1 MKRLVLLTLVAMLGG
16 AVLWRYAQMEPG
28 YMVIHFAGYTV
39 ETGFVLGVVLLA
51 ILIIMLYFVVYLLS
65 RLFGVKKY
73 WRNRQDRR
81 LGKKLQNGMLD
92 FIEGRYKQAQTR
104 LQKVARN
111 STSPLVSLLLAARSA
126 HRLGNDD
133 DVAKL
138 LDKADKAAPSDS
150 NAVALTQYELYRD
163 RHDWERALATLNHLG
178 ERNDALP
185 MLLVYRAEV
194 YRVLQDWAALEPLL
208 DAIKKQKL
216 MNADRFASLER
227 ETYLGLLA
235 TTFDAVARHPEN
247 QSEALDRLGKIW
259 AKVPKHLREDSAIK
273 RDYCRDL
280 IDLGEHDQAEKLIRK
295 TLDKDWAPG
304 LVELYG
310 EVHSQHIAK
319 QLTNAQKWLDKQGDS
334 ANLRLTLGRLCL
346 SNELWGQAKE
356 HFEAAVVL
364 DSESPAR
371 LELARL
377 LMNQGE
383 FKLAAQHY
391 HNAHASGEVAL
402 PVLPQP
408 SLPQPN
414 R

>member
-1 MKRLVLLTLVAMLGG
+1 MKRLVLLTFVAMLGG
-16 AVLWRYAQMEPG
+16 AALWRYAQMEPG

-51 ILIIMLYFVVYLLS
+51 LVIVALYFIVYLIS
-65 RLFGVKKY
+65 RLFGLKKY

-92 FIEGRYKQAQTR
+92 FIEGRHKQAQTR
-104 LQKVARN
+104 FQKVAKN
-111 STSPLVSLLLAARSA
+111 AVEPLVSLLLAARSA

-138 LDKADKAAPSDS
+138 LDQADKAAPSES

-163 RHDWERALATLNHLG
+163 RHDWERALATLNHLA
-178 ERNDALP
+178 EQDADLP
-185 MLLVYRAEV
+185 MLLVYKAEV
-194 YRVLQDWAALEPLL
+194 YRVLQDWASLEPLL
-208 DAIKKQKL
+208 ESIKKHRL
-216 MNADRFASLER
+216 MNAERFENLER

-235 TTFDAVARHPEN
+235 NTFDAVARHPEN
-247 QSEALDRLGKIW
+247 QSEALDRLGVIW

-280 IDLGEHDQAEKLIRK
+280 IDLQEHDQAEKLIRK
-295 TLDKDWAPG
+295 SLDKSWAPE
-304 LVELYG
+304 LVKLYG
-310 EVHSQHIAK
+310 EVHSRHIAK

-334 ANLRLTLGRLCL
+334 AILRLTLGRLCL

-356 HFEAAVVL
+356 HFEAAVLL
-364 DSESPAR
+364 DTESPAR

-391 HNAHASGEVAL
+391 HSVANDAL
-402 PVLPQP
+402 PTLPQP
-408 SLPQPN
+408 KA
-414 R
+414 